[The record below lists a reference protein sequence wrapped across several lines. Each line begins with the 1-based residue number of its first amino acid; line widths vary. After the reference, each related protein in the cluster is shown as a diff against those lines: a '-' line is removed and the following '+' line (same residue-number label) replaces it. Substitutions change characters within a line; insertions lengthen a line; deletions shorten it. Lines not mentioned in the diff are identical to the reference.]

1 MLAATTESRLKLH
14 ASSVTVMHMLVT
26 GSLGL
31 VYDQAKRCRNGGG
44 AQQFEELV
52 EEGKVALCEGVQV
65 YLQKRPGCRM
75 STFLVP
81 RIRAAM
87 ITYLRTE
94 HGETEWQGRL
104 VAQVKAEDDRISQL
118 MVKRNGRSEPLGA
131 MTDAEARDVYGDRWA
146 EVRHESVSFVS
157 YDEATAE
164 IDQRRSAP
172 HTDPATV
179 LERKWDRL
187 PNSSR
192 DLIRCLSTG
201 ATVGQVSLVSGVSRE
216 TILSELRSAK
226 QTLCD
231 DG

>member
-1 MLAATTESRLKLH
+1 
-14 ASSVTVMHMLVT
+14 MHQMIT
-26 GSLGL
+26 GHLGL
-31 VYDQAKRCRNGGG
+31 VFKEAKARRNGGG
-44 AQQFEELV
+44 REQFEELV
-52 EEGKVALCEGVQV
+52 EEGKLALCEGVQV
-65 YLQKRPGCRM
+65 YLQKRPDCRM

-104 VAQVKAEDDRISQL
+104 VAKVKQEDDRISQL
-118 MVKRNGRSEPLGA
+118 MVKKSNGQVEPLGS
-131 MTDAEARDVYGDRWA
+131 MTDSEARDVCGDRWA

-157 YDEATAE
+157 YEDATAE

-179 LERKWDRL
+179 LERKWNSL

-201 ATVGQVSLVSGVSRE
+201 ATVGQVALTSHVPRE
-216 TILSELRSAK
+216 TILSQLHSAK
-226 QTLCD
+226 DILCD
-231 DG
+231 DDD

>member
-1 MLAATTESRLKLH
+1 MPLSPTTESRLKLS
-14 ASSVTVMHMLVT
+14 AGSLTCFQSLVT

-104 VAQVKAEDDRISQL
+104 VAKVK
-118 MVKRNGRSEPLGA
+118 
-131 MTDAEARDVYGDRWA
+131 
-146 EVRHESVSFVS
+146 
-157 YDEATAE
+157 
-164 IDQRRSAP
+164 
-172 HTDPATV
+172 
-179 LERKWDRL
+179 
-187 PNSSR
+187 
-192 DLIRCLSTG
+192 
-201 ATVGQVSLVSGVSRE
+201 
-216 TILSELRSAK
+216 
-226 QTLCD
+226 
-231 DG
+231 